1 MRTTTT
7 TGKDN
12 NNGKENDSKDDSDTG
27 KDDNN
32 DSGNGNSGGS
42 GVSAGGGQGNV
53 RLVAVL
59 YCALVVWHLHTVG
72 IIQICFGI

>member
-1 MRTTTT
+1 MRTATTADKEDDK
-7 TGKDN
+7 GKDI
-12 NNGKENDSKDDSDTG
+12 DSKDDGDNG

-32 DSGNGNSGGS
+32 DGGNGNSGGG
-42 GVSAGGGQGNV
+42 GVSAHGGQSSI

-59 YCALVVWHLHTVG
+59 CHVFVVWHLHTVR

>member
-1 MRTTTT
+1 MATGKDKNN
-7 TGKDN
+7 GKDN
-12 NNGKENDSKDDSDTG
+12 NSKDNGGGG

-32 DSGNGNSGGS
+32 DGGNGNSGG
-42 GVSAGGGQGNV
+42 GGISASSGQGNV

-59 YCALVVWHLHTVG
+59 CGALVVWHLHTVE